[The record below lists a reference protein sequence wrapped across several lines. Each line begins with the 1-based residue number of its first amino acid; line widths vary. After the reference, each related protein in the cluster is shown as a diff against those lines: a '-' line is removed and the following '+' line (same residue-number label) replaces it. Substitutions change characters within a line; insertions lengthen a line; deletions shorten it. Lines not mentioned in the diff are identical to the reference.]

1 MSSKHSN
8 IQFFASPYLH
18 DIIQELQPICDCSKS
33 FSPNRKWRPSLYKSD
48 WLPRQ
53 RAETNSIWYKVN
65 FAEKSMT
72 EDINFFAN
80 TRLAIFIVV
89 FPVHQ
94 NQNIARPNRARRR
107 QRQAANSSY
116 NSGTSASSGKKKLFF
131 HGTSSQRINSEF
143 THDLVSKSR
152 ESNNDILWD

>member
-1 MSSKHSN
+1 MTLSENFNLNAIVLNRFHLTENGGRVFTNLIGCQDKE
-8 IQFFASPYLH
+8 QRPFPYDTKLT
-18 DIIQELQPICDCSKS
+18 LQKKVWLKTLIFCKNKTGNLYCD
-33 FSPNRKWRPSLYKSD
+33 
-48 WLPRQ
+48 
-53 RAETNSIWYKVN
+53 
-65 FAEKSMT
+65 
-72 EDINFFAN
+72 
-80 TRLAIFIVV
+80 

-131 HGTSSQRINSEF
+131 HAPSSQRINSEF

-152 ESNNDILWD
+152 ESNNDILGGLACHWKHIQ

>member
-1 MSSKHSN
+1 
-8 IQFFASPYLH
+8 
-18 DIIQELQPICDCSKS
+18 
-33 FSPNRKWRPSLYKSD
+33 
-48 WLPRQ
+48 
-53 RAETNSIWYKVN
+53 
-65 FAEKSMT
+65 MT
-72 EDINFFAN
+72 EDI
-80 TRLAIFIVV
+80 IFLQTQDWQSYCD

-131 HGTSSQRINSEF
+131 HAPSSQRINSEF

-152 ESNNDILWD
+152 ESNNDILGGLTGH